1 MTLAEFKAW
10 FEGFSELME
19 GAPSEKQ
26 WERIKARV
34 AEIDGSVTTYPVFV
48 ERYIPPYR
56 RWYDGVW
63 MSGPIVGCGSPT
75 DGIGAIGAVAMTSA
89 AAGEDMSLSFNS
101 KDSHQPFDQMSA
113 MMDLGKAEYRSLN
126 S

>member
-10 FEGFSELME
+10 FEGFTETLE

-34 AEIDGSVTTYPVFV
+34 AEINGTVTTYPVYV
-48 ERYIPPYR
+48 DRYMPPYR
-56 RWYDGVW
+56 PWYVGTPLNPIIYGANTSAIAGVA
-63 MSGPIVGCGSPT
+63 MNSAEAGENVKLSF
-75 DGIGAIGAVAMTSA
+75 GAVAPDFDSVNAMTS
-89 AAGEDMSLSFNS
+89 
-101 KDSHQPFDQMSA
+101 
-113 MMDLGKAEYRSLN
+113 LGKAEYRSLN

>member
-10 FEGFSELME
+10 FEGFTETLE

-34 AEIDGSVTTYPVFV
+34 AEIDGTVTTYPVFV
-48 ERYIPPYR
+48 DRYIPPYR
-56 RWYDGVW
+56 PWYLGTPLNPVAYGANTHLDVRSTVSLNG
-63 MSGPIVGCGSPT
+63 
-75 DGIGAIGAVAMTSA
+75 DNIGASYSEQPVFNA
-89 AAGEDMSLSFNS
+89 AA
-101 KDSHQPFDQMSA
+101 A
-113 MMDLGKAEYRSLN
+113 MVDLGKAEFLSLN